1 MSFPRAVRIV
11 AVLLGVAVLGGHAR
25 PAPLRILFIGNS
37 LTYVNDLPAVVSRL
51 ARSAGAEPVVTATV
65 AFPNF
70 SLEDHWNDGRASQR
84 LSGGGWDFVV
94 MQQGPSG
101 GAEGRRVLLDYGARF
116 AGLARRAGAR
126 PAIYMVW
133 PARVRFGDFDRVSET
148 HRIAARELDGVLLP
162 AGEAWRAAWR
172 RDSTLALYGPDDFH
186 PSETGTFVAA
196 VVVVHRLLGRMPP
209 DVPERIRLAVVEA
222 DSLF

>member
-1 MSFPRAVRIV
+1 MLAVILAAA
-11 AVLLGVAVLGGHAR
+11 AVGGHAR
-25 PAPLRILFIGNS
+25 PEPLRILFIGNS
-37 LTYVNDLPAVVSRL
+37 LTYVNDLPAMVGRL
-51 ARSAGAEPVVTATV
+51 ARASGADSVITASV

-70 SLEDHWNDGRASQR
+70 SLEDHWNDGRAARR
-84 LSGGGWDFVV
+84 LSRGDWDYVV

-116 AGLARRAGAR
+116 AGLARLAGAR

-133 PARVRFGDFDRVSET
+133 PAKVRFGDFDRVSET
-148 HRIAARELDGVLLP
+148 HRIAARELNGVLLP

-209 DVPERIRLAVVEA
+209 EVPERIRLAVLEA